1 MENLIIEGTDTLP
14 TIEMQTSGRIKL
26 EGRALPE
33 DAVRFFQPI
42 LTWSK
47 EFTGEEIQIDINLE
61 YFNTSVS
68 KQLHDFFTILNNK
81 PDGVRINVT
90 WHYEEGD
97 DEMEESGEIYKD
109 LFPRFNFGFNQYE
122 EIIE

>member
-14 TIEMQTSGRIKL
+14 TVEMQSNGKIKI

-33 DAVRFFQPI
+33 DAIRFFKPVLNWI
-42 LTWSK
+42 N
-47 EFTGEEIQIDINLE
+47 EYTGNTIVIDLNLE

-68 KQLHDFFTILNNK
+68 KQLHDFFIILNKK
-81 PDGVRINVT
+81 PETTKINVT

-97 DEMEESGEIYKD
+97 DEMLESGEIYEE
-109 LFPRFNFGFNQYE
+109 LFPRFSFTFNRYE
-122 EIIE
+122 EVIE

>member
-14 TIEMQTSGRIKL
+14 TIEMHTSGRIKL

-42 LTWSK
+42 HTWSK
-47 EFTGEEIQIDINLE
+47 QYSGTELHIDINLE

-68 KQLHDFFTILNNK
+68 KQLHDFFIILNNK
-81 PDGVRINVT
+81 PDNVTIYVT

-97 DEMEESGEIYKD
+97 DEMHESGEIYEE
-109 LFPRFNFGFNQYE
+109 LFPRFNFDYNQYE
-122 EIIE
+122 EILD